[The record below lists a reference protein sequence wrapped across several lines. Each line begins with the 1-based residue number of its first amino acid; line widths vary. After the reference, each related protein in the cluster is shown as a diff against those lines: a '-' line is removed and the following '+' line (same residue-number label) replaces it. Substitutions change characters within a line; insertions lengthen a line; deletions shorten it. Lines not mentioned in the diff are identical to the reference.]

1 MATVG
6 RTPPFC
12 SLVQIGA
19 YGYVRDSIA
28 IGEEEMTR
36 MGRTS
41 AAVAVL
47 SLLAAACAGTQP
59 KDVPTNPPPS
69 TTSTVPRAPANAAP
83 DPHSQP

>member
-1 MATVG
+1 
-6 RTPPFC
+6 
-12 SLVQIGA
+12 
-19 YGYVRDSIA
+19 
-28 IGEEEMTR
+28 MTR